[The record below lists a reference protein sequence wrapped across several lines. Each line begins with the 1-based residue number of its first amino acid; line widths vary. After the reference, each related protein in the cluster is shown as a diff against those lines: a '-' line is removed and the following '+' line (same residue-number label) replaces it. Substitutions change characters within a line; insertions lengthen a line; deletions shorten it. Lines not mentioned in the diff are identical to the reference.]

1 MPMDKWRHGIYSEW
15 VFTGLVIAV
24 PCTNTFTDSHSL
36 AVIVWFIIPES
47 PRWHAERGNVEKSK
61 KILTYINGKVEGY
74 DVEHEYAVIAQEI
87 QQGRE
92 LSGSKGISILS
103 VFRGTN
109 LVSTLTMAILPVGLT
124 TSDVHIFPL
133 CP

>member
-1 MPMDKWRHGIYSEW
+1 MPIDKWRNGIYSEW
-15 VFTGLVIAV
+15 VFTGLVISAAS
-24 PCTNTFTDSHSL
+24 TNNFADSHSL

-47 PRWHAERGNVEKSK
+47 PRWHAERGDVEKSK

-87 QQGRE
+87 EQGRR
-92 LSGSKGISILS
+92 LSGNKNISILS

-109 LVSTLTMAILPVGLT
+109 LVSTLSHAMLSVGLT
-124 TSDVHIFPL
+124 TSDVHTFPS